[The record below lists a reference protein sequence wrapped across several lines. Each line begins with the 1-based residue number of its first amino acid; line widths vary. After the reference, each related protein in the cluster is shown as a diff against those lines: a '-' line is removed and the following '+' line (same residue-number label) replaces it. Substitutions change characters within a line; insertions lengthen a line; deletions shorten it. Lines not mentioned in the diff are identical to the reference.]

1 MSGLVAGHALA
12 RRMLGLTPFDFPHDT
27 MIGALCDHVCDK
39 SVPDFQPMG
48 SNMGILPPLPE
59 PVKGKS
65 ERYAALSARA
75 LSDLET
81 TLSRLEDF

>member
-1 MSGLVAGHALA
+1 
-12 RRMLGLTPFDFPHDT
+12 
-27 MIGALCDHVCDK
+27 
-39 SVPDFQPMG
+39 MG